1 MGAINRRTDVEL
13 LIDACASRGGTWGRE
28 EVVVAYMQQRHKWP
42 EARTKG
48 PPLNS
53 ARVVGCRCGGDT
65 GRARAVL

>member
-42 EARTKG
+42 EARTKPRFTDWLG
-48 PPLNS
+48 V
-53 ARVVGCRCGGDT
+53 R
-65 GRARAVL
+65 